1 MKIVDDKLRIID
13 DVPSSA
19 VELSVKEK
27 VSKFLKRPCVGWL
40 AGLWNKQSE
49 PIFLFPIIFY
59 TFIFIYL
66 SVPKESSTP
75 RTDRG
80 GD

>member
-1 MKIVDDKLRIID
+1 MNIGVDKLRIID

-19 VELSVKEK
+19 VVFSVKEK

-40 AGLWNKQSE
+40 AGLWKYD
-49 PIFLFPIIFY
+49 PTFLFPIIFY